1 MALALVRLL
10 TFHPSPT
17 VHLASGSASH
27 RASWVP
33 SRSRTASPKT
43 VGAEGLETRADLLGQ
58 SVSFRAP
65 DSRGA
70 LTAVPSPENRATV
83 LDFWAP
89 DCAPCARS
97 LPKLVAKT
105 EDLKERGIR
114 LVLVR
119 VLLEG
124 ESTDQAKGV
133 LRSWGVYRDFV
144 VDRNGAVQKQLN
156 LGKLPATVV
165 VDRQAR
171 LKWVAPGDATAEDV
185 EAAARVVAKEGP

>member
-1 MALALVRLL
+1 MTPQAHWTTFSLLVLATLGCTTAHR
-10 TFHPSPT
+10 PSDT
-17 VHLASGSASH
+17 HI
-27 RASWVP
+27 
-33 SRSRTASPKT
+33 
-43 VGAEGLETRADLLGQ
+43 LLGQ
-58 SVSFRAP
+58 PVSFRAP

-70 LTAVPSPENRATV
+70 LTAVPSPEDRATV

-105 EDLKERGIR
+105 EDIKNEAYAWCWWGM
-114 LVLVR
+114 
-119 VLLEG
+119 LLEG

-165 VDRQAR
+165 VDRQGR

>member
-1 MALALVRLL
+1 
-10 TFHPSPT
+10 
-17 VHLASGSASH
+17 
-27 RASWVP
+27 
-33 SRSRTASPKT
+33 
-43 VGAEGLETRADLLGQ
+43 
-58 SVSFRAP
+58 
-65 DSRGA
+65 
-70 LTAVPSPENRATV
+70 
-83 LDFWAP
+83 
-89 DCAPCARS
+89 
-97 LPKLVAKT
+97 VAKT